1 MGEDGDAALNEN
13 NSSSGNAPIPYS
25 LEGQLVPHE
34 GYYYPEYPRGQEP
47 AGGSDWDRIAKL
59 LWFRK
64 WWILGTVILGTGL
77 GWAGTG
83 FIAPSYETFTTVWL
97 QDVGSARGGGRAQS
111 GAIRAGGL
119 LQGEGWADVFR
130 SRAVLR
136 PVVEAL
142 GLQLRVVEPDDLDRS
157 LFGEFL
163 PGTEE
168 VVPGAYTL
176 KVRAS
181 GSWSLARGG
190 AGTVQTGTVGQ
201 SIEDPAGFEW
211 KPSPALW
218 EMLAGE
224 REIRFN
230 VSTVRNTVFELAE
243 GLEVQYNQNSSIIR
257 AKLIWGDSN
266 EGAFVLNALAAQFV
280 TVATD
285 LKATK
290 IREEVDMLEE
300 QTQYTLE
307 RLQGAEFA
315 LENHRIQTITE
326 PSETVIGFAP
336 SATPGTVGQPATMYA
351 VFSQRKIQADQLSYD
366 LGQIRDILRT
376 VEEGAAPN
384 LLAIRMIPSAASSPE
399 LSAATGQL
407 QQARVDRQ
415 TFLYT
420 YTEDYPVV
428 VQKAQEIDDLEQRI
442 IPGALVMLAN
452 QVESQL
458 ELLNQQIAAQGS
470 ELREIPSRTIEGAR
484 LQREVDHAATLNN
497 SLQLRLKSAQL
508 AEATSGPGIQ
518 VLDRAW
524 PARSALGDKPA
535 RLIAL
540 ASLAGLGLGIA
551 GVLVLERLDNRIR
564 YPDQI
569 TSSLGLPV
577 LGVVPRLDA
586 APDPASPTAAIA
598 VESFRGLRTQIAHV
612 DGNVEGVTLVT
623 SPAPREGKS
632 MVSANLA
639 ISYATAGYKTLLLDG
654 DTRRGRAQEM
664 FDLKRTPGLTD
675 YLMGRVTL
683 EQAQQVTSVP
693 NLTLIARGA
702 PGGFN
707 ADLLESERMDGMLA
721 ALREQFEVILVDG
734 PPLAAGADTLILGQ
748 RSDKVVV
755 VLRAGTTKE
764 DLARAK
770 LATLGN
776 VRLPIVGAVLNAM
789 PKSAPYYD
797 YYVHYYYADAEI
809 AS

>member
-1 MGEDGDAALNEN
+1 M
-13 NSSSGNAPIPYS
+13 
-25 LEGQLVPHE
+25 VPHE
-34 GYYYPEYPRGQEP
+34 GYYYPEYPMGQQP
-47 AGGSDWDRIAKL
+47 AGSSDWDRIAKL

-64 WWILGTVILGTGL
+64 WWILGIMILGTGL
-77 GWAGTG
+77 GWAGTR

-97 QDVGSARGGGRAQS
+97 QDVDSGRGGARAS
-111 GAIRAGGL
+111 GAIRAGEL

-136 PVVEAL
+136 PVAEAL
-142 GLQLRVVEPDDLDRS
+142 GLQLSVVEPDDLDRS
-157 LFGEFL
+157 LFGEFHS
-163 PGTEE
+163 GTEE

-176 KVRAS
+176 QVRPG
-181 GSWSLARGG
+181 GSWSLTRDGE
-190 AGTVQTGTVGQ
+190 GTVQTGSVGQ
-201 SIEDPAGFEW
+201 PIGGPAGFEW
-211 KPSPALW
+211 RPSPPLW
-218 EMLAGE
+218 EILASE
-224 REIRFN
+224 SEIRFN
-230 VSTVRNTVFELAE
+230 VSTLQNAVFSLAE
-243 GLEVQYNQNSSIIR
+243 DVDVRYNQNSSIIR
-257 AKLIWGDSN
+257 ANLISEDSS
-266 EGAFVLNALAAQFV
+266 EGAFILNALADQFV
-280 TVATD
+280 RVATN

-290 IREEVDMLEE
+290 IREEVDMLGE
-300 QTQYTLE
+300 QTEYTRE
-307 RLQGAEFA
+307 RLQAAEFA
-315 LENHRIQTITE
+315 LESHKVRTITE
-326 PSETVIGFAP
+326 PSEAVIGFAP
-336 SATPGTVGQPATMYA
+336 SSTPGVAGQPATMYA
-351 VFSQRKIQADQLSYD
+351 VFSGRKIQADALSYD
-366 LGQIRDILRT
+366 LEQIRDIQRAIQ
-376 VEEGAAPN
+376 EGAEPN
-384 LLAIRMIPSAASSPE
+384 LLAIRMVPSAASSPE

-407 QQARVDRQ
+407 QQARVDKQ

-428 VQKAQEIDDLEQRI
+428 VQKSQEIDDLEQRI
-442 IPGALVMLAN
+442 IPAALASLAG
-452 QVESQL
+452 QVGSQL
-458 ELLNQQIAAQGS
+458 ELLNQQIVAQS
-470 ELREIPSRTIEGAR
+470 SQLREIPSRMIQDAR
-484 LQREVDHAATLNN
+484 LQREVDHAATLHN
-497 SLQLRLKSAQL
+497 SLLLRLKSAEL

-524 PARSALGDKPA
+524 PARSALGDKPG
-535 RLIAL
+535 RIIAL
-540 ASLAGLGLGIA
+540 ASIAGLGLGIA
-551 GVLVLERLDNRIR
+551 GVLVLDRLDNRIR

-569 TSSLGLPV
+569 TGSLGLPV
-577 LGVVPRLDA
+577 LGVVPRLEA

-683 EQAQQVTSVP
+683 EQAQQTTSVP

-721 ALREQFEVILVDG
+721 ALREQFEVIVMDG
-734 PPLAAGADTLILGQ
+734 PPLAAGADALILGQ
-748 RSDKVVV
+748 RSDKVVL
-755 VLRAGTTKE
+755 VLRAGTTRE

-776 VRLPIVGAVLNAM
+776 VQLPIVGAVLNAM

-809 AS
+809 A